1 MWYIGLVLH
10 VLQALHILHILH
22 ILQIM
27 TFSIRLPEESMQSIL
42 NKLSYDTGRTRAF
55 YVLELLKE
63 NLKDGSLEN
72 KYNKHEEES

>member
-27 TFSIRLPEESMQSIL
+27 TFSIRLPEEIEARL
-42 NKLSYDTGRTRAF
+42 NKLSHDTGRTRAF

-63 NLKDGSLEN
+63 NLTALEN

>member
-1 MWYIGLVLH
+1 MWYIGLA
-10 VLQALHILHILH
+10 LQALHILHILH

-27 TFSIRLPEESMQSIL
+27 TFSIRLPEEIEARLNL

-55 YVLELLKE
+55 YVA
-63 NLKDGSLEN
+63 LEN

>member
-1 MWYIGLVLH
+1 
-10 VLQALHILHILH
+10 
-22 ILQIM
+22 M

>member
-10 VLQALHILHILH
+10 VLQALHILHV
-22 ILQIM
+22 LQIM
-27 TFSIRLPEESMQSIL
+27 TFSIRLPEEIEARL

-63 NLKDGSLEN
+63 NLTALEN

>member
-10 VLQALHILHILH
+10 VLQALHILHIL
-22 ILQIM
+22 QIM
-27 TFSIRLPEESMQSIL
+27 TFSIRLPEEIEARL

-55 YVLELLKE
+55 YVA
-63 NLKDGSLEN
+63 LEN

>member
-10 VLQALHILHILH
+10 VLQALHILHIL
-22 ILQIM
+22 QIM
-27 TFSIRLPEESMQSIL
+27 TFSIRLPEEIEARRCVY
-42 NKLSYDTGRTRAF
+42 KLSYDTGRTRAF

-63 NLKDGSLEN
+63 NLTALEN